1 MTDNLDNLVDVDS
14 EKVLDKLAQDCLD
27 RINTA
32 SSLRFTIETEGWK
45 ILLDTF
51 EQMKQDQLEEL
62 SRQPP
67 GDDKAILAAHSV
79 WYSVVHTLDQI
90 QDSVNSAIQD
100 GYAAQQT
107 LAEIAG
113 TRVQQETEDE

>member
-1 MTDNLDNLVDVDS
+1 MPELVDIDS

-32 SSLRFTIETEGWK
+32 SSLRFMVETEGWK

-51 EQMKQDQLEEL
+51 EQMKQDQLDEL
-62 SRQPP
+62 SRQTP
-67 GDDKAILAAHSV
+67 GDEKAILAAHAV